1 MIEVEVIVKTAEV
14 IIKLAALLT
23 ALGALGGGIYA
34 LCKFVDRQK
43 QQDKELQAI
52 RTENC
57 LLSFGL
63 SACLDGLMQL
73 GANHAVPIAKEKLD
87 KHLNKMAH
95 KMED

>member
-1 MIEVEVIVKTAEV
+1 MYITSE
-14 IIKLAALLT
+14 IITELAALF
-23 ALGALGGGIYA
+23 GALGVLVGAIYA
-34 LCKFVDRQK
+34 VCRFIDRQK
-43 QQDKELQAI
+43 AQDKELQAI
-52 RTENC
+52 REENC

-73 GANHAVPIAKEKLD
+73 GANHTVPVAKEKLD